1 MAPRPI
7 RYSPSS
13 LEAMHRDYADSRC
26 IRLRNRLVEA
36 HLNLVRQQAQRQAQR
51 CNLGF
56 DDLFQIGCIGLVAA
70 VQGFEPSKG
79 HAFST
84 YAVPL
89 ILGKMRH
96 HLRDRHQ
103 PIRCSWRLRNLM
115 AKQEQL
121 QQQRQHQGLP
131 ALTDPVLALQLGCTE
146 ERLQQ
151 ARRLHHAL
159 QCTSLDAQSQDA
171 DGQSSVSHELVDS
184 RPSPEQ
190 NLLLLEID
198 EKISGLA
205 PIDQRLIRGCWI
217 DGRSQRELA
226 RELQL
231 TPCRL
236 SRRLKRLQQQLQQQL
251 SAAGPWQAQ
260 PQ

>member
-7 RYSPSS
+7 RYSPST

-51 CNLGF
+51 CNLAF
-56 DDLFQIGCIGLVAA
+56 DDLFQIGCMGLVAA

-121 QQQRQHQGLP
+121 QQQ
-131 ALTDPVLALQLGCTE
+131 
-146 ERLQQ
+146 QQ
-151 ARRLHHAL
+151 HHAL
-159 QCTSLDAQSQDA
+159 QCTSLDAQNQDA
-171 DGQSSVSHELVDS
+171 DGQSSVSHELVDA

-205 PIDQRLIRGCWI
+205 PVDQRLVRGCWI

-260 PQ
+260 LQ

>member
-1 MAPRPI
+1 
-7 RYSPSS
+7 
-13 LEAMHRDYADSRC
+13 
-26 IRLRNRLVEA
+26 
-36 HLNLVRQQAQRQAQR
+36 
-51 CNLGF
+51 
-56 DDLFQIGCIGLVAA
+56 
-70 VQGFEPSKG
+70 
-79 HAFST
+79 
-84 YAVPL
+84 
-89 ILGKMRH
+89 MRH

-131 ALTDPVLALQLGCTE
+131 PLTDPVLALQLGCTE
-146 ERLQQ
+146 ERLEQ

-159 QCTSLDAQSQDA
+159 QCTSLDAQNQDA
-171 DGQSSVSHELVDS
+171 DGQSSVSHELVDA

-205 PIDQRLIRGCWI
+205 PVDQRLVRGCWI

-260 PQ
+260 LQ